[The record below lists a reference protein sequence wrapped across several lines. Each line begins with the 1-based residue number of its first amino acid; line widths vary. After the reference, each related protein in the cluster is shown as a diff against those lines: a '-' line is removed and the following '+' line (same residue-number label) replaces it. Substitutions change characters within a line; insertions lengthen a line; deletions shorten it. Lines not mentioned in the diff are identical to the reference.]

1 MQVRALALTLC
12 VAYYPAVSALFLD
25 FGPVDK
31 VGTVSGMAGVA
42 VKGKERE
49 EREAVS
55 YTHLTLPTICSV

>member
-31 VGTVSGMAGVA
+31 VGIVSGMAGVA

-49 EREAVS
+49 TAPCIFPS
-55 YTHLTLPTICSV
+55 

>member
-42 VKGKERE
+42 VK
-49 EREAVS
+49 
-55 YTHLTLPTICSV
+55 TLMRSKYVALIQQF